1 MSFLA
6 GSKSTPSH
14 SQSGRQQRCVA
25 HLWVRSWSNRGQ
37 KIQHRKHSTRVN
49 NNRVRALHGCR
60 SRLQFHIRYVFLRAN
75 RRCWNRMICMPA
87 GKKNNT
93 PLQPPAVTIL
103 VEFWRVFF
111 ACLGFLF
118 CCFFNS
124 CCKVQLYMDVTST
137 PFPSSGQNTKHFSQ
151 ANRCIFPTDNPEGSK
166 FLEGT
171 LTLGNLFPRW
181 CTT

>member
-1 MSFLA
+1 MNFLA

-14 SQSGRQQRCVA
+14 SQSGRQQGCVA

-87 GKKNNT
+87 GKKTTHHYN
-93 PLQPPAVTIL
+93 PQLLQSLLSFGGFFLLVWVFCFVVFLTAAVKSNCTWMLPVLLSLPQVKIPST
-103 VEFWRVFF
+103 
-111 ACLGFLF
+111 FL
-118 CCFFNS
+118 
-124 CCKVQLYMDVTST
+124 KPIDA
-137 PFPSSGQNTKHFSQ
+137 FSLQ
-151 ANRCIFPTDNPEGSK
+151 TTQKGLN
-166 FLEGT
+166 FLRA
-171 LTLGNLFPRW
+171 L
-181 CTT
+181 

>member
-14 SQSGRQQRCVA
+14 SQSGRQQGCVA

-103 VEFWRVFF
+103 VEFWRVFLLVWVF
-111 ACLGFLF
+111 CFVVFLTAAVKSN
-118 CCFFNS
+118 C
-124 CCKVQLYMDVTST
+124 TW
-137 PFPSSGQNTKHFSQ
+137 
-151 ANRCIFPTDNPEGSK
+151 
-166 FLEGT
+166 
-171 LTLGNLFPRW
+171 LFPVLLSLPQVKIPSTFLKPIDAFSLQ
-181 CTT
+181 TTQKGLHFLRAL